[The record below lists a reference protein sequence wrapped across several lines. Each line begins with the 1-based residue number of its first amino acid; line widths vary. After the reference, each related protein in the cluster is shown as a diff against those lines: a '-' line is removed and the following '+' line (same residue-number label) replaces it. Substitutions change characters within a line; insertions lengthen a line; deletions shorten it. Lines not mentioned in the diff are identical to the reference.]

1 MLTSVVTLNMLLKQ
15 LSAIFVLIA
24 FLLQLSSPATSCLE
38 SCRSQSESCHRA
50 ALTQSDSS
58 KCPHAQPVSA
68 AEVVAKAVCECA
80 MQADPSTARELQ
92 FTLDSIRT
100 ERSKAS
106 GSDTLLSPKVTL
118 VLLEARLHGPPFS
131 LTPDRQDTLLINS
144 RLRI

>member
-1 MLTSVVTLNMLLKQ
+1 MLLKQ

-24 FLLQLSSPATSCLE
+24 SLLQLSSPAMSCLE
-38 SCRSQSESCHRA
+38 SCRSRSESCHRA
-50 ALTQSDSS
+50 ALTQLDSP

-68 AEVVAKAVCECA
+68 AEIAVKAGCECA
-80 MQADPSTARELQ
+80 MQADASTARELQ
-92 FTLDSIRT
+92 FTLDSVRT

-131 LTPDRQDTLLINS
+131 LTPDRQDTFLINS
-144 RLRI
+144 SLRI